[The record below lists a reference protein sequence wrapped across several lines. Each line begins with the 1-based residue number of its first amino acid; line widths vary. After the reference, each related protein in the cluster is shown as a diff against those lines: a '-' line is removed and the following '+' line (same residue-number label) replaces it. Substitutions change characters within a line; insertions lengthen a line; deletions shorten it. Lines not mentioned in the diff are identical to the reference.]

1 MIEHSHHVADVL
13 PTRAVM
19 IMAVK
24 LAFMIPM
31 YANGSM
37 LSVAED

>member
-1 MIEHSHHVADVL
+1 MREHSHHVADAL

-19 IMAVK
+19 IIAAK